1 MYTCTCID
9 ACTNT
14 TVCKHMHLI
23 KMQQP
28 TNETIKNHENKQNHF
43 KHYIKVM
50 NILTTKPSTVI
61 LKQKIHK
68 RLHELVISCNNVDN
82 GETLQKIYESLS
94 TALGHVYN
102 ESNNPAVGMKR
113 KPSHKNSLTQ
123 QHYQSTR
130 KKRKVECKTFNKPAS
145 EPSIC
150 QENLF
155 KDEEICGIC
164 FRQDDHD
171 TQESINW
178 ICCN

>member
-23 KMQQP
+23 QMQQP
-28 TNETIKNHENKQNHF
+28 TNETIKNHENKAKSLQTLHQSNEHTNN
-43 KHYIKVM
+43 KTINCYLEAKIK
-50 NILTTKPSTVI
+50 
-61 LKQKIHK
+61 K

-82 GETLQKIYESLS
+82 GETLQKIYESLC

-123 QHYQSTR
+123 RHYQSTR
-130 KKRKVECKTFNKPAS
+130 KKRKVECKTFNKPSAS
-145 EPSIC
+145 ELSIC

-171 TQESINW
+171 TQESIN
-178 ICCN
+178 